1 MPYIST
7 CKNYMLVIEQDDYSE
22 ENPREWDNIGTMLCW
37 HRRYGLG
44 DKHGYASPRDFLEEM
59 VMPYIE
65 VNIDL
70 ENISDS
76 EILSILRENDF
87 IILPIY
93 LLDHSGLSISV
104 SDFGDKWDSGQVGW
118 IYVSPEKIKKEYG
131 AVNENT
137 KKAAQKELKA
147 EIEIYDNFL
156 KGNVWDF
163 ALYDT
168 NTGEL
173 INTVGG
179 FIGDIDEIKDDILSY
194 LDCPQEDARYMVE
207 NLEWKDKVKRIT
219 TIDFGYYKNK
229 ARKVGV

>member
-44 DKHGYASPRDFLEEM
+44 DKHGYASPRDFLEEI
-59 VMPYIE
+59 VEPYIAE
-65 VNIDL
+65 NAKL
-70 ENISDS
+70 EDVSNSK
-76 EILSILRENDF
+76 ILSILRENDF
-87 IILPIY
+87 IILPIF
-93 LLDHSGLSISV
+93 LLDHSGLSMSV

-131 AVNENT
+131 AVNETT
-137 KKAAQKELKA
+137 KKTAQKELKA
-147 EIEIYDNFL
+147 EIEIYDSVL
-156 KGNVWDF
+156 RGNVWYF
-163 ALYDT
+163 TLYDT
-168 NTGEL
+168 NIGENS
-173 INTVGG
+173 IGG

-207 NLEWKDKVKRIT
+207 NLKWEDKIREIT
-219 TIDFGYYKNK
+219 TIDFDYYENK
-229 ARKVGV
+229 AKKVGV

>member
-7 CKNYMLVIEQDDYSE
+7 YKNYMLVVDQDDYSE
-22 ENPREWDNIGTMLCW
+22 NPKEWDNIGTMLCW
-37 HRRYGLG
+37 HRLYRLG
-44 DKHGYASPRDFLEEM
+44 DEHDYASPRDFLEEM
-59 VMPYIE
+59 VEPYIE
-65 VNIDL
+65 VNTDL

-104 SDFGDKWDSGQVGW
+104 SDFGDKWDSGQIGW

-147 EIEIYDNFL
+147 EIEIYDSVL
-156 KGNVWDF
+156 RGNVWYF
-163 ALYDT
+163 TLYDT
-168 NTGEL
+168 NIREM
-173 INTVGG
+173 IDSIGG
-179 FIGDIDEIKDDILSY
+179 FIGDIDEIKNDILSY
-194 LDCPQEDARYMVE
+194 LDCPQEEAKYLIE
-207 NLEWKDKVKRIT
+207 NLKWENKIRETT
-219 TIDFGYYKNK
+219 TIDFDYYENK
-229 ARKVGV
+229 AKKVGA